1 VAEKYFLRSS
11 RLGFRNWLE
20 DDLPLALS
28 LWGDADVMRMI
39 GGVYSEE
46 KVKARLAL
54 EISNLEAHDAQYFP
68 TFLLEDDEFVG
79 CCGVKPYRVAERI
92 FKFGYALRRP
102 YWGRGLAEEASRAVI
117 PVVLARTVA
126 RALFAGHHPEN
137 AASKHILEKLGFR
150 YTHDELYPPDGLMHP
165 SYLMEVTRAP
175 ER

>member
-1 VAEKYFLRSS
+1 VAEKYFLRTS

-39 GGVYSEE
+39 GGAYSEE

-54 EISNLEAHDAQYFP
+54 EISNLEAHGAQYFP
-68 TFLLEDDEFVG
+68 MFLLTDDEFVG
-79 CCGVKPYRVAERI
+79 CCGVKPYKVAERI
-92 FKFGYALRRP
+92 FEFGYALRRP

-117 PVVLARTVA
+117 PIVLARTGA

-137 AASKHILEKLGFR
+137 AASEHILEKLGFR
-150 YTHDELYPPDGLMHP
+150 YSHDELYPPDGLMHP
-165 SYLMEVTRAP
+165 SYLMEVTTAP